1 VQSIPFKP
9 ADDLFGML
17 LPVAIV
23 LLVLAA
29 AAVLAVLYFRRAGLP
44 LAGPRQARRLRLVER
59 VVLSRRAS
67 LLLVEC
73 DGRKLLLGESG
84 DRLSLLD
91 RGTDS
96 PP

>member
-1 VQSIPFKP
+1 MQSIPFKP
-9 ADDLFGML
+9 ADDLFAML

-29 AAVLAVLYFRRAGLP
+29 LAVAAMFWFRRAGLP
-44 LAGPRQARRLRLVER
+44 LAGSRQARRLRLVER
-59 VVLSRRAS
+59 VVLSRRSS

-91 RGTDS
+91 GEKEG

>member
-1 VQSIPFKP
+1 MQSIPFKP
-9 ADDLFGML
+9 ADDLYAML

-29 AAVLAVLYFRRAGLP
+29 LALAAMFWFRRAGLP
-44 LAGPRQARRLRLVER
+44 LPGSRQARRLRLVER
-59 VVLSRRAS
+59 VVLSRRSS

-91 RGTDS
+91 DGKES